1 MTIELPPKRILVET
15 RQFVVE
21 YVCGDVV
28 ENLRL
33 ALEECKKQNLEESVK
48 EVVESALKC
57 LEENEEEE

>member
-1 MTIELPPKRILVET
+1 MTITPPPKRILVET

-33 ALEECKKQNLEESVK
+33 ALEECKKQNLEDSVK
-48 EVVESALKC
+48 AVVESALKC
-57 LEENEEEE
+57 LEEDEEDE